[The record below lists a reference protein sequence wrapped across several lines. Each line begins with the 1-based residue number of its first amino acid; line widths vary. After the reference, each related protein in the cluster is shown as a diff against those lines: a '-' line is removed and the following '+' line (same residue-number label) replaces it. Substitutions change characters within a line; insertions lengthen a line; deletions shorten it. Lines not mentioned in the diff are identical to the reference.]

1 MNGKRNIREGTSK
14 VRYLLFSFYDYY
26 PEGGLDDIAL
36 ITDDIDEVKER
47 IRWFGIESE
56 TYDTEMYHIS
66 NSDNIQ
72 VYDTEES
79 KVVYSAHK
87 SIRKWTKDIIE
98 EVNLVGA

>member
-1 MNGKRNIREGTSK
+1 M
-14 VRYLLFSFYDYY
+14 RYLLFSFYDYY

-47 IRWFGIESE
+47 IRWFGMESE
-56 TYDTEMYHIS
+56 TYDTEMYRIS

-79 KVVYSAHK
+79 KVVYNAHK